1 MIMADGDVTCFKL
14 GSLFNNVLHEDHEHF
29 QTKSDIA
36 IIQHGRFDLLLENS
50 W

>member
-1 MIMADGDVTCFKL
+1 MIMADGGVTFVKL
-14 GSLFNNVLHEDHEHF
+14 GSLFNNVLDHEHF

-36 IIQHGRFDLLLENS
+36 IIPHGRFDLLLENS